1 MADEIIEFIDCSS
14 ISISF
19 DIMGLATVSYTL
31 VRNVPGMATLPEE
44 YSGDYF
50 QAGTRT
56 FYGYVTNITMNQIPN
71 TTWYENHVTWMTT
84 TDAPLEVEI

>member
-1 MADEIIEFIDCSS
+1 MADGVIIEFIDCSS

-31 VRNVPGMATLPEE
+31 VRSAPGMVALPADYGSE
-44 YSGDYF
+44 YF
-50 QAGTRT
+50 QAGTRI

-84 TDAPLEVEI
+84 TDPPLED